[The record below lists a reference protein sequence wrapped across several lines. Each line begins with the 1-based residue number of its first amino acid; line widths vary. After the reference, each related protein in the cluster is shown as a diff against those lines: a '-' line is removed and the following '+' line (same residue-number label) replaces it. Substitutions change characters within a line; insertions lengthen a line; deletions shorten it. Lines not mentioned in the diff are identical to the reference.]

1 MSRPTKARAPPRR
14 PRGRI
19 SVSAR
24 TSVCATTGSD
34 LPFASTSNAGPS
46 SNAPRTAS
54 AVRAPTTTAPGL
66 ARLLEPRGHVDGVP
80 GDERAA
86 LARTAHD
93 DLARLDADPER
104 EHAVEVG
111 AETALHREGRVQR
124 ALGVVLVR
132 LGDAEDGH
140 DRVAGELLD
149 RAAGAADLVRHRV
162 VEPLQQHTRALRV
175 LLFPERRRADEVGEE
190 HGGQLPLGGLHAP
203 ILTGAGTRF

>member
-1 MSRPTKARAPPRR
+1 MSRPTNARAPPRR

-24 TSVCATTGSD
+24 TSVCASTGSD

-54 AVRAPTTTAPGL
+54 AVRAPTTIAPGSL
-66 ARLLEPRGHVDGVP
+66 ACSS
-80 GDERAA
+80 RAA
-86 LARTAHD
+86 TLTASPVTNELPSRARPDD
-93 DLARLDADPER
+93 DLARVDADPER

-111 AETALHREGRVQR
+111 SEPALHRKCRMQR
-124 ALGVVLVR
+124 PLGVVLVR
-132 LGDAEDGH
+132 LGGAEDRH
-140 DRVAGELLD
+140 HRVARELLD

-162 VEPLQQHTRALRV
+162 VEPLQQRPRALRV
-175 LLFPERRRADEVGEE
+175 LLLAERRRADEVGEE

-203 ILTGAGTRF
+203 ILTGAAPRF